1 MMGHVR
7 EFLSMFQ
14 LFNFWNWRLKSKTV
28 GAHGQ
33 AWQKVLDR
41 EVNGGGEKS
50 FVSGRPIGN
59 HGKNGEE
66 WSVMNGYNKG

>member
-41 EVNGGGEKS
+41 EVNGSGEKR
-50 FVSGRPIGN
+50 FVSGETNRKPLQ
-59 HGKNGEE
+59 KWWRMVSDE
-66 WSVMNGYNKG
+66 WLQ